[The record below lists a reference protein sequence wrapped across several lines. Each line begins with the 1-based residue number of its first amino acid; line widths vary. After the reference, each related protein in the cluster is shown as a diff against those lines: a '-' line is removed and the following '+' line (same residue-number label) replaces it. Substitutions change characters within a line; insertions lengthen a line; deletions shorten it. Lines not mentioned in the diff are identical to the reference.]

1 MIDLN
6 WFQVGPLPANA
17 ITGSYSYKLVAL
29 SYLIAVLASY
39 VALDLAGRLR
49 AERNKQIQYYW
60 LIGGAFTM
68 GAGIW
73 SMHFIGMLAFV
84 MPMPMSY
91 ELTWTISSLFVAM
104 LASGIA
110 LNTLRVKQRP
120 ILEMVSGGVLMGLA
134 IATMH
139 YMGMEGM
146 KSHIDIH
153 YLPGLFFLSIGIA
166 IAASEAALWL
176 VLESNQGTFKRQIR
190 LKIVSALVMGAA
202 ICGMHYTG
210 MAAAVFTPL
219 THTMMVTETIQP
231 YLLAFFVAGVTGLII
246 SIALTVST
254 YYRQLITA
262 IQNEKEFLN
271 VMLDNIENGI
281 IACDA
286 SGKITVFNEIL
297 QKYLPIRWN
306 GKGSNDLSEY
316 FDLCP
321 LNSNTPITIEN
332 SPLIRALK
340 NEHFQG
346 LEFNLTFKH
355 GETRQVTIDGQPIIN
370 AEGRKLGAVIVIHD
384 VTEIKKSEQLK
395 NEFVAVV
402 SHELRT
408 PLTSIR
414 GSLGL
419 ILGGITGAMPPKM
432 KSLLEI
438 ANNNCERLVRLI
450 NDILDVEKIEA
461 GKMNFIFNRLDIAA
475 VIENAIAV
483 TKSIADKAQVELIFK
498 SNGKMEVRGDY
509 DRLMQV
515 LVNLISNA
523 IRFSKPGQAITL
535 TAEQNDKITRVEI
548 IDQGEGITE
557 EFHSRI
563 FQKFAQA
570 NTSNT
575 RSKGGTGL
583 GLSICKAIIERHDGT
598 INFISTPGKGCCF
611 YFELPNIDA
620 EVDIKTPTLIEEKA
634 LSSIKLL
641 VCDSNP
647 DTAEYL
653 QKFLLEHNIASDLA
667 YTAQQASEMLHTNH
681 YDAMTLDLILSDS
694 NGIKFINELRTD
706 PVTRQLPIV
715 VISSTIEDG
724 KKEFNGNGFPV
735 LDWIE
740 KPIDTVHLEKLIAYI
755 STHFENKFPKILC
768 IEDDEDVTTIFQ
780 MLLKDEANVMV
791 ASTLAQAKKLLS
803 TEGFDLIILDLMLPD
818 GTGTDILPCVNC
830 ETKKI
835 IPVIVFSA
843 FVLDKKYAHLVKAAL
858 VKAKV
863 SNEELLSIIHSAI
876 ASPDK
881 IV

>member
-1 MIDLN
+1 MMDLN
-6 WFQVGPLPANA
+6 WFQVGPLPANI
-17 ITGSYSYKLVAL
+17 ITGTYSYKLVAL

-49 AERNKQIQYYW
+49 AETNKQIQYYW
-60 LIGGAFTM
+60 LIGGSFTM

-91 ELTWTISSLFVAM
+91 ELTWTILSLFVAM

-110 LNTLRVKQRP
+110 LYILRVKQRP
-120 ILEMVSGGVLMGLA
+120 VLEIAIGGVFMGLA

-146 KSHIDIH
+146 KSHVDIH

-166 IAASEAALWL
+166 IAAAEAALWL

-219 THTMMVTETIQP
+219 THTMMATETIQP
-231 YLLAFFVAGVTGLII
+231 YLLAFFIAGITGLIT
-246 SIALTVST
+246 SIALTIST
-254 YYRQLITA
+254 YYRQLINA
-262 IQNEKEFLN
+262 VQNEKEFLN

-286 SGKITVFNEIL
+286 VGKITVFNEIL
-297 QKYLPIRWN
+297 QKYLPIRRN
-306 GKGSNDLSEY
+306 GKASNNLSEY
-316 FDLCP
+316 FDLYP

-332 SPLIRALK
+332 SPLYRALQ

-384 VTEIKKSEQLK
+384 VTEIKKTEKIK

-419 ILGGITGAMPPKM
+419 ILGGITGEMPSKM

-461 GKMNFIFNRLDIAA
+461 GKMNFIFTQLDIAT
-475 VIENAIAV
+475 VIESAIAV
-483 TKSIADKAQVELIFK
+483 TKSIADKAQIELIFK
-498 SNGKMEVRGDY
+498 STKKMEVRGDY

-523 IRFSKPGQAITL
+523 IRFSRPGQAIR
-535 TAEQNDKITRVEI
+535 ITTSHNEKTTRI
-548 IDQGEGITE
+548 AITDQGEGITE

-598 INFISTPGKGCCF
+598 IDFTSHPGEGACF
-611 YFELPNIDA
+611 YFELPNFDA
-620 EVDIKTPTLIEEKA
+620 QEDTKTPTLVDGKV
-634 LSSIKLL
+634 SSPVKIL

-653 QKFLLEHNIASDLA
+653 QKFLLEHNIESDLA
-667 YTAQQASEMLHTNH
+667 FTAHQASEMLHKNH
-681 YDAMTLDLILSDS
+681 YNAMTLDLILSDS
-694 NGIKFINELRTD
+694 DGIKFINELRMD
-706 PVTRQLPIV
+706 PVTRQIPIV
-715 VISSTIEDG
+715 VISSIIEDG
-724 KKEFNGNGFPV
+724 KHEFNGNGFPV

-740 KPIDTVHLEKLIAYI
+740 KPIDKARLEKLITYI
-755 STHFENKFPKILC
+755 SDKFPKILC
-768 IEDDEDVTTIFQ
+768 IEDDIDVAKIFQ
-780 MLLKDEANVMV
+780 LLLKDEANVVV
-791 ASTLAQAKKLLS
+791 ASTLARAKELLS
-803 TEGFDLIILDLMLPD
+803 TEGFDLIILDLILPD
-818 GTGTDILPCVNC
+818 GMGTDILPCVNC

-843 FVLDKKYAHLVKAAL
+843 SVLDKKYAHLVKASL
-858 VKAKV
+858 VKSKV
-863 SNEELLSIIHSAI
+863 SNEELIAIIHSAI
-876 ASPDK
+876 ASRDK